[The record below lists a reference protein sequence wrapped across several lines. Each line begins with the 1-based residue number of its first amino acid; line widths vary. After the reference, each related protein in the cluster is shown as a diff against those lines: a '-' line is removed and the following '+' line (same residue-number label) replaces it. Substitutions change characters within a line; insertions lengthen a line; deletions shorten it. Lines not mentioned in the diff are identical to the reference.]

1 MRNRLFSGII
11 LLGVTS
17 AAAQSPDSS
26 KKIYGIRQN
35 WGGVPLSR
43 SIYPEI
49 RGLLTNFKWQDIEP
63 SNNTWNWQQLDSVMM
78 SRDCNTPFQLM
89 IFTKDYAPD
98 WLFTTAGVP
107 KVIEYNS
114 NNDSVGFSPYFADP
128 NYKFYFERMIDSVA
142 IHVKAY
148 PGRVKKYLFT
158 IWMI

>member
-1 MRNRLFSGII
+1 LES
-11 LLGVTS
+11 LLLLHRV
-17 AAAQSPDSS
+17 QDSS

-89 IFTKDYAPD
+89 IFT
-98 WLFTTAGVP
+98 
-107 KVIEYNS
+107 
-114 NNDSVGFSPYFADP
+114 
-128 NYKFYFERMIDSVA
+128 
-142 IHVKAY
+142 
-148 PGRVKKYLFT
+148 
-158 IWMI
+158 